1 MITITFP
8 DGAKK
13 EFPVGITPFD
23 IAKSIGRS
31 LGEKALAA
39 NVNGRTVDLSFKIE
53 ENSTVQILTF
63 DDPLGKEVFRHST
76 AHLLAHA
83 IQELYPNAKNTIGPA
98 VEEGFYYD
106 FDNLSLTPSDF
117 PAIEKKMAE
126 IVSRNLATRREVWTL
141 AQVKKHLG
149 KNQYKQELAEEF
161 QRKGSELT
169 VYWQGDSFVDLCEGP
184 HVPFTGMIKAF
195 KLTKLAGAYWKGDS
209 KNQQL
214 TRVYGISFPSSAELA
229 KYFTLQEEIS
239 KRDHRKI
246 GKEQD
251 LFLFSELVGPG
262 LPLWTPKGTILR
274 MQLDNFIWK
283 LRSERGYQQVTIP
296 HLTKKELYM
305 TSGHWKKFSNDLF
318 KINTRD
324 GHEFAMKPMNCPH
337 HTQIFAHLPRSYR
350 DMPQRYAET
359 TMVYR
364 DEQTG
369 ELGGLSRVLCITQD
383 DAHVFCR
390 ESQVKEEAFK
400 IWDIV
405 NIFYGTFGF
414 QLKAR
419 LSLHDPTQ
427 FDKYVGTKEIWTR
440 AENQLREFLSE
451 RKVNATEAIGE
462 AAFYGPKIDFIASDS
477 LGRQWQ
483 VATIQIDRSM
493 PESFDLSCTN
503 EQNNKERI
511 VMLHAAIM
519 GSIERF
525 LSVLIEHVAGKF
537 PLWLNPVQVKIVTIN
552 DNVVPYAK
560 EVMQRLSRANLRVEL
575 DDRALTL
582 GKKIREAQLEQV
594 NYILVIGEEEMASK
608 TVNVRTRDNKVEGTN
623 QILEFMQKAVQEVAE
638 KR

>member
-1 MITITFP
+1 MITITLP
-8 DGAKK
+8 DGSKK
-13 EFPVGITPFD
+13 EYAPGTTVLKV
-23 IAKSIGRS
+23 AESIGKR
-31 LGEKALAA
+31 LAQDALAA
-39 NVNGRTVDLSFKIE
+39 KVDDRLVDLSYALQKSA
-53 ENSTVQILTF
+53 NLRILTF
-63 DDPLGKEVFRHST
+63 KDPEGVRVFRHTS
-76 AHLLAHA
+76 AHVLAHA

-106 FDNLSLTPSDF
+106 FDDLQITPADFQKIEAKMLEIIKKNLQT
-117 PAIEKKMAE
+117 
-126 IVSRNLATRREVWTL
+126 TREVWTL
-141 AQVKKHLG
+141 DDVKKKLS
-149 KNQYKQELAEEF
+149 KNAYKTELATEF
-161 QRKGSELT
+161 KKQGSELS
-169 VYWQGDSFVDLCEGP
+169 VYWQGDAFVDLCEGP
-184 HVPFTGMIKAF
+184 HLPSTGAIKAI
-195 KLTKLAGAYWKGDS
+195 KLTKLAGAYWKADA
-209 KNQQL
+209 KNKQL
-214 TRVYGISFPSSAELA
+214 TRIYGISFPSQKELDSWT
-229 KYFTLQEEIS
+229 TLQEEAA

-251 LFLFSELVGPG
+251 LFLFSELVGSG

-274 MQLDNFIWK
+274 MQLDNFIWL
-283 LRSERGYQQVTIP
+283 LRQERGYQRVTIP

-305 TSGHWKKFSNDLF
+305 TSGHWKKFADDLF
-318 KINTRD
+318 KIKTRD

-400 IWDIV
+400 IWDII
-405 NIFYGTFGF
+405 NIFYATFGF

-419 LSLHDPTQ
+419 LSLHDPTH
-427 FDKYVGTKEIWTR
+427 FEKYIGTKETWAK
-440 AENQLREFLSE
+440 AEDQLRSFLKE
-451 RKVNATEAIGE
+451 RKVEATEALGE
-462 AAFYGPKIDFIASDS
+462 AAFYGPKIDFIAQDS
-477 LGRQWQ
+477 LGRNWQ

-525 LSVLIEHVAGKF
+525 LSVLIEHLAGKF
-537 PLWLNPVQVKIVTIN
+537 PLWLNPVQVKLLTISEKYEA
-552 DNVVPYAK
+552 YAQK
-560 EVMQRLSRANLRVEL
+560 VFALLKNAGVRVEL
-575 DDRALTL
+575 DLRPETIS
-582 GKKIREAQLEQV
+582 KKVRDAQLEQV
-594 NYILVIGEEEMASK
+594 NYSVVLGEQEEQAG
-608 TVNVRTRDNKVEGTN
+608 TVNVRARDGSIVGAKKTN
-623 QILEFMQKAVQEVAE
+623 EFLKEVLKE
-638 KR
+638 IDERK

>member
-13 EFPVGITPFD
+13 EFQAGVTPFD

-31 LGEKALAA
+31 LGDKALAA
-39 NVNGRTVDLSFKIE
+39 NVNSRTVDLFHKIE
-53 ENSTVQILTF
+53 KNSAVQILTF
-63 DDPLGKEVFRHST
+63 DDPLGKEIFRHST
-76 AHLLAHA
+76 AHILAHA

-106 FDNLSLTPSDF
+106 FDNLSLTPADF
-117 PAIEKKMAE
+117 QSIEKKMAE
-126 IVSRNLATRREVWTL
+126 IVSRNLPTRREIWTL

-214 TRVYGISFPSSAELA
+214 TRVYGVSFPSATELE
-229 KYFTLQEEIS
+229 KHFTLQEEIS

-427 FDKYVGTKEIWTR
+427 FEKYVGTKEMWTR

-451 RKVNATEAIGE
+451 RKVEATEAIGE

-560 EVMQRLSRANLRVEL
+560 EVMQRLSRANLRVDL

-594 NYILVIGEEEMASK
+594 NYILVIGEEEMKNK
-608 TVNVRTRDNKVEGTN
+608 TVNVRTRDNKVEGTS
-623 QILEFMQKAVQEVAE
+623 QVLEFMQKSVQEVEE